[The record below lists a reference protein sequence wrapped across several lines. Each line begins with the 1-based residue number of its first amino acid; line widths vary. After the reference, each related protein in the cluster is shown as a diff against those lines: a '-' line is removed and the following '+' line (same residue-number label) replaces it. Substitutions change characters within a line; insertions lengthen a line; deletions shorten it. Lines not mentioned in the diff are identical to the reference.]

1 MKKRITIEKVI
12 TYLRTKKYGNK
23 IYLQHNTKMLLHDFV
38 LTNIIIALFAIRYS
52 ILKCK
57 YWHTQI
63 IIFCYSLFTRNGPTK
78 KE

>member
-1 MKKRITIEKVI
+1 MQKPTLIEKLI
-12 TYLRTKKYGNK
+12 EQIRTKRYGNK
-23 IYLQHNTKMLLHDFV
+23 IYLRNNTRMLLHDFM

-57 YWHTQI
+57 YWYIQI
-63 IIFCYSLFTRNGPTK
+63 ITFCYSLFTHNGPIK